1 MKLSNERGQG
11 LIEYLIIVAIMA
23 IATIGVLRV
32 VGQNLTG
39 RFADIAYVLQ
49 GKQKKSA
56 MEQVEDSYLEKK
68 TLGTFMEGAGRREN
82 K

>member
-1 MKLSNERGQG
+1 MKLNSKGQG

-23 IATIGVLRV
+23 IATLSVLRV
-32 VGQNLTG
+32 VGQNLKG

-49 GKQKKSA
+49 NKQKKSQ
-56 MEQVEDSYLEKK
+56 MEQIEESYLEKK
-68 TLGTFMEGAGRREN
+68 TLGDFMEGTTTRE